1 MVKESKE
8 NPERVSIRLDVLKD
22 IIEDIDRNHELQ
34 RIFGS
39 PVSESLVIVAEGN
52 DIRIEEA
59 GSIKLRK
66 VECKRF
72 LDVLNGII
80 EDSTL

>member
-1 MVKESKE
+1 MATNAES
-8 NPERVSIRLDVLKD
+8 PERVSIRLDILKD

-39 PVSESLVIVAEGN
+39 PVSESLVIVADNN
-52 DIRIEEA
+52 DIRIEEG
-59 GSIKLRK
+59 GSIKLTK
-66 VECKRF
+66 AECKRF

-80 EDSTL
+80 ENSAR